1 MDRLLQLFNLDPDGD
16 LFRTAQPQEELV
28 AEAIALQ
35 ARLVAYVDRNLAAS
49 SGEPN
54 P

>member
-16 LFRTAQPQEELV
+16 LFRRAQPREELV
-28 AEAIALQ
+28 AEAIELQ
-35 ARLVAYVDRNLAAS
+35 ARRVAFVDRNLAAA
-49 SGEPN
+49 SGESN